1 MASRRHAEGRVALR
15 VAKQAII
22 SPRSLRFIP
31 SAGPHMSILSRSAR
45 TLALLSLAA
54 LAACNIDSPMDPTG
68 GSRLSARKPRPSATP
83 DPILFVH
90 GWNTNSSTWN
100 TMISRFKTDGYPDSL
115 LATWSYNYSQSN
127 ATTADEIRLKVD
139 SILLA
144 TGATHVDIITH
155 SMGTLSARYYIR
167 HLGGASKVDAFVSLG
182 GTNHGTNT
190 AYFCGDDSC
199 VEMRPNSTFVND
211 LNSID
216 ETWGSP
222 RYATWRS
229 PCDEVISPQS
239 SATLNGATNT
249 LTACISH
256 SQLHED
262 SKVYSQV
269 KSWVLPALP

>member
-1 MASRRHAEGRVALR
+1 MTHAFLRSVRALPLLALVAL
-15 VAKQAII
+15 
-22 SPRSLRFIP
+22 
-31 SAGPHMSILSRSAR
+31 SACSFDG
-45 TLALLSLAA
+45 
-54 LAACNIDSPMDPTG
+54 PTG
-68 GSRLSARKPRPSATP
+68 PSSRGPGFTRLPGTGTH
-83 DPILFVH
+83 DPIIFVH
-90 GWNTNSSTWN
+90 GWNASSATWN
-100 TMISRFKTDGYPDSL
+100 TMVSRFKADGYIDAEL
-115 LATWSYNYSQSN
+115 VNASYNFHQSN
-127 ATTADEIRLKVD
+127 ATIAASIRGKVD
-139 SILLA
+139 SVLQA

-167 HLGGASKVDAFVSLG
+167 NLGGASKVDAFVSLG

-190 AYFCGDDSC
+190 AYFCFDISC
-199 VEMRPNSTFVND
+199 VEMRPNSTFIKS

-239 SATLNGATNT
+239 SATLTGATNT
-249 LTACISH
+249 QTACMNH

-262 SKVYSQV
+262 ATVYMQV